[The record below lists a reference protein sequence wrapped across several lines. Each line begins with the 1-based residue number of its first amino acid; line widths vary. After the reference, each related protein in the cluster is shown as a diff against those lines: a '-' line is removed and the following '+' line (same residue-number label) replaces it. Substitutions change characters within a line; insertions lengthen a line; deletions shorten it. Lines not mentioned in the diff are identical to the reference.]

1 MIQPT
6 ALMAHALMPSVWL
19 KLNAKAKTA
28 RERQDLNLLL
38 KPKLRLRPNLRFTA
52 KPRFTARPKLKPE

>member
-1 MIQPT
+1 MIVPI

-19 KLNAKAKTA
+19 KLNAKVKTV

-38 KPKLRLRPNLRFTA
+38 RPKLRLKPNLRFTA
-52 KPRFTARPKLKPE
+52 KPRFTARPKLKQE